1 MHLGSRPVA
10 AATRTDARREDAP
23 AAAPEDHEA
32 KGLGYHP
39 ALDGLRAL
47 AVLAVIAY
55 HDNYSW
61 AKGGFLG
68 VDTFFVLSGFLITTL
83 LVSEYRRGATIRF
96 GQFWARRA
104 RRLLPA
110 LLLVLVFVAVY
121 THVAV
126 LPWDRN

>member
-1 MHLGSRPVA
+1 MTSGTETVGRA
-10 AATRTDARREDAP
+10 APDARREPPTAGG
-23 AAAPEDHEA
+23 PES
-32 KGLGYHP
+32 GSTTPGFGYHA

-47 AVLAVIAY
+47 AVLAVVAY

-83 LVSEYRRGATIRF
+83 LVSEFRRASTIRF
-96 GQFWARRA
+96 AAFWARRA

-110 LLLVLVFVAVY
+110 LL
-121 THVAV
+121 
-126 LPWDRN
+126 